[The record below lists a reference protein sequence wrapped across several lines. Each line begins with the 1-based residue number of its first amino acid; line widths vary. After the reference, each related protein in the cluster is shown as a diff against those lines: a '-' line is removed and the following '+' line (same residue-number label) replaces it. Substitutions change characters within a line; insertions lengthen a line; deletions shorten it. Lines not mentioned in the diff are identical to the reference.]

1 MKVEFIE
8 ARYKEKILLPEGV
21 IRKLPK
27 ELVLFT
33 TIQFIGSIK
42 DIKKQLES
50 NGIKVKLHKVK
61 HTQYKGQLLGCSI
74 EKFNANDFLY
84 IGDGMFHPKA
94 LLLKNPKSKV
104 FVFNPINKRFSII
117 DEKEIIQWLKRKKGA
132 LLKIMTS
139 DNIGVLIS
147 TKPGQNKMK
156 EALEL
161 KKKMPEKNLYF
172 FIFDTLNF
180 EELEN
185 FPFVECYINTAC
197 PRIAYDDSEKIRKPI
212 LNIDD
217 VE

>member
-1 MKVEFIE
+1 MKIEFIE
-8 ARYKEKILLPEGV
+8 SRYKERVKLPEKV
-21 IRKLPK
+21 IKKLPK
-27 ELVLFT
+27 ELALFT
-33 TIQFIGSIK
+33 TVQFIGSIEE
-42 DIKKQLES
+42 IKKQLEK
-50 NGIKVKLHKVK
+50 NNIKVKLYKVK

-74 EKFNANDFLY
+74 EKFNAKIFLY

-104 FVFNPINKRFSII
+104 FVFNPINKKFSII
-117 DEKEIIQWLKRKKGA
+117 DEKEVIPWLKIKKGA
-132 LLKIMTS
+132 LLKMMTS

-172 FIFDTLNF
+172 FIFDTLSF

-185 FPFVECYINTAC
+185 FPFVDCYINTAC
-197 PRIAYDDSEKIRKPI
+197 PRIAYDDTNKLRKPI